1 MRVYSVVESTGFQFF
16 NTDCLES
23 SEKVDRRNFCD
34 EEKIIFTKVSS
45 EKLKYIGDIALINSS
60 CSMVF
65 SKNAKSVFL
74 NAGEFFKFT
83 NLEGFELFTPETID
97 ALDYEKSEFDYLDD
111 EETEI
116 MSIDKFVFKEELISN
131 VDAFRIKD
139 FWNYPT
145 FLTDNFVEKY
155 KANNL
160 TGIEFYCEYD
170 SENPANVG
178 KFIQEM

>member
-1 MRVYSVVESTGFQFF
+1 MRVYKSISSVNYQFF
-16 NTDCLES
+16 NTDSLVS
-23 SEKVDRRNFCD
+23 SRKVDRRDFSE

-65 SKNAKSVFL
+65 SEKAKSVFS
-74 NAGEFFKFT
+74 NAGSFFKFT
-83 NLEGFELFTPETID
+83 NLEDFELFTPETID
-97 ALDYEKSEFDYLDD
+97 ALDYEKSEFRYFSDGR
-111 EETEI
+111 I
-116 MSIDKFVFKEELISN
+116 MGVEKFIFKEELISN
-131 VDAFRIKD
+131 VEAFRIKD
-139 FWNYPT
+139 FNAYPT
-145 FLTDNFVEKY
+145 FLTDKFVEKY

-160 TGIEFYCEYD
+160 TGIEFFCVYD